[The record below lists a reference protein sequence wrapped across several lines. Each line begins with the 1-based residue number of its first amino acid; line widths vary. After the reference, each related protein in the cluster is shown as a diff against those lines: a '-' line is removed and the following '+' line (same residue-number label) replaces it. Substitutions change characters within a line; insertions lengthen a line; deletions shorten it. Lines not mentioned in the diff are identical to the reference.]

1 MGWRIVP
8 PALYESDG
16 FVVSIFRCKLS
27 PAVNKAGLKLT
38 LVRPGAPQNI
48 VKMTEVQHL
57 HDSLQQQGKGRPA
70 SQQCRCCAQQ
80 AGIRRA
86 T

>member
-27 PAVNKAGLKLT
+27 PAVNKAGLKLI

-48 VKMTEVQHL
+48 VRMTEVHP
-57 HDSLQQQGKGRPA
+57 RIIAATPA
-70 SQQCRCCAQQ
+70 
-80 AGIRRA
+80 
-86 T
+86 